1 MGRPS
6 KLTPALQADL
16 VAALEAGHPIATA
29 AALAGIGETTV
40 HRWRQLGEDD
50 DAPPRYREFREAL
63 TRARAKAC
71 AILVNAA
78 MADAVGGIETRRVLR
93 ADGTLIVQTTPPNGR
108 LALEMLAR
116 MSLDW
121 RPVKAVAVE
130 VSTPVDGGRAGML
143 DDEELKR
150 LAAKISAVRQEHEA
164 RAEAAGSPG

>member
-1 MGRPS
+1 M
-6 KLTPALQADL
+6 
-16 VAALEAGHPIATA
+16 
-29 AALAGIGETTV
+29 

-63 TRARAKAC
+63 TRACAKAC

-121 RPVKAVAVE
+121 RPVKAMAV
-130 VSTPVDGGRAGML
+130 SCSGPQAGQQKVMQ
-143 DDEELKR
+143 
-150 LAAKISAVRQEHEA
+150 APASQSQA
-164 RAEAAGSPG
+164 